1 MPPVLSKNL
10 SDSKLSPAQE
20 RAQALA
26 LLDAGCDTKYVAKY
40 LMKSERWVRKWRQRR
55 DVGQGLADKPR
66 TGRPSKVGGGVRK
79 TINST
84 KYKRGCS
91 TRNVSKHLKRSGHNI
106 SHVTVYNYMTKVKK
120 WKSFRRARKQFLTAT
135 QRRKRFQ
142 FAKQH
147 EHLSAQDWENY
158 IFSDES
164 TKYLF
169 HIPNR
174 QDDTVWGSQSENVP
188 DVSCVKSS
196 AKVMIWGAMG
206 VNGLSNLHIVPT
218 GQTVDSNYYIENI
231 LKKEL
236 KPALNRTRLTGKIN
250 SRRMVPYPGLAV
262 FMQDGATPHTAA
274 ATQTWCDE
282 NLPNFIR
289 KDEWPGNSPD
299 LNCIEN
305 LWSIL
310 DSEAYKD
317 PRPSTMTQLRRRL
330 LYAWRTIPQKHIVSL
345 IHSMPNRIKN
355 VIKNKGGPSGY

>member
-1 MPPVLSKNL
+1 MPAVLSKNL
-10 SDSKLSPAQE
+10 SDSELAPAQE

-40 LMKSERWVRKWRQRR
+40 LKKSERWVRKWRQRR
-55 DVGQGLADKPR
+55 AVGEGVADKRR
-66 TGRPSKVGGGVRK
+66 TGRPSKVGGGVKK
-79 TINST
+79 TIGSI

-91 TRNVSKHLKRSGHNI
+91 TRKVSKHLKASGHNI
-106 SHVTVYNYMTKVKK
+106 SHGTVYNYMTKVNK
-120 WKSFRRARKQFLTAT
+120 WKSFRRGRKQLLTVA
-135 QRRKRFQ
+135 QRRKRLQ
-142 FAKQH
+142 FAREH

-164 TKYLF
+164 IKYLF
-169 HIPNR
+169 HVPNR
-174 QDDTVWGSQSENVP
+174 QDDIVWGSQSDNVP
-188 DVSCVKSS
+188 DVTCVKSS

-206 VNGLSNLHIVPT
+206 VNGLSKLHIVPT
-218 GQTVDSNYYIENI
+218 GKTIDSDYYIKHI
-231 LKKEL
+231 LKKDL
-236 KPALNRTRLTGKIN
+236 KPALNRSRSTGKIN
-250 SRRMVPYPGLAV
+250 TRKLVPYPGLAV
-262 FMQDGATPHTAA
+262 FMQDGATPHTAG

-317 PRPSTMTQLRRRL
+317 PRPSTMAQLRRRL
-330 LYAWRTIPQKHIVSL
+330 LYAWKTIPQHHIVSL
-345 IHSMPNRIKN
+345 VHSMPKRIKN
-355 VIKNKGGPSGY
+355 VIKNKGGPCGY